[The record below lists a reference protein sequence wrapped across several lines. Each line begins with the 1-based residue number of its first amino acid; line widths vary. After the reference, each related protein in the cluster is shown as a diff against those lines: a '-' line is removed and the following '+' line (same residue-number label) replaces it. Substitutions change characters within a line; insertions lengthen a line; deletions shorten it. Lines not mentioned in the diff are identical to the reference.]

1 MQIVSFFSSLHE
13 RKGCIYFLNGDIF
26 LAMGFDSMTGLML
39 VHFSVSV
46 GASAAFL
53 NPYNVGVGQALADIP
68 MMSGIGVRILVWFVM
83 MTATAAYIMRYAFK
97 VKANPMSSIC
107 YEKDIEK
114 RKNYDSMVVD
124 NLEGISFRGKLVLL
138 LVFAG
143 LALIVYGVL
152 KKGWWFTEIASVFLY
167 MGIIIP
173 LIGGLSIND
182 MSTMAGVDFFGYLKE
197 AGKFVL
203 LVYIPLSIVALILM
217 TVFNFA

>member
-1 MQIVSFFSSLHE
+1 
-13 RKGCIYFLNGDIF
+13 
-26 LAMGFDSMTGLML
+26 
-39 VHFSVSV
+39 
-46 GASAAFL
+46 
-53 NPYNVGVGQALADIP
+53 
-68 MMSGIGVRILVWFVM
+68 
-83 MTATAAYIMRYAFK
+83 MRYAFK

-167 MGIIIP
+167 MGTSFP
-173 LIGGLSIND
+173 
-182 MSTMAGVDFFGYLKE
+182 
-197 AGKFVL
+197 
-203 LVYIPLSIVALILM
+203 
-217 TVFNFA
+217 